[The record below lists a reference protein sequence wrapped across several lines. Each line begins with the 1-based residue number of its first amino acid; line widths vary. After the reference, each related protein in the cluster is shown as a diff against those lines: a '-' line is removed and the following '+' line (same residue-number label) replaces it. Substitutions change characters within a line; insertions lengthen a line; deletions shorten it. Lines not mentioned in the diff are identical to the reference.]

1 MNFIAMNLYSCFNVL
16 RILQNQRL
24 KHMTNIVKRDSL
36 LNELSK
42 QKAVYMEMK
51 AQQDQQKMDMSK
63 LNMMINQG
71 EEESTRLRDMYSKEL
86 KKRNDR

>member
-1 MNFIAMNLYSCFNVL
+1 
-16 RILQNQRL
+16 
-24 KHMTNIVKRDSL
+24 MTNIVKRDSL

>member
-1 MNFIAMNLYSCFNVL
+1 VAIGTDCIGSCKSNY
-16 RILQNQRL
+16 
-24 KHMTNIVKRDSL
+24 HTTTATTA
-36 LNELSK
+36 

>member
-1 MNFIAMNLYSCFNVL
+1 
-16 RILQNQRL
+16 
-24 KHMTNIVKRDSL
+24 
-36 LNELSK
+36 
-42 QKAVYMEMK
+42 
-51 AQQDQQKMDMSK
+51 MSK